1 MSVFVRVALPI
12 AAMLGLSG
20 PVYGQILWDAGL
32 NNFQEGADLT
42 RNAQAEDFRMP
53 CFGTVTG
60 AKFWTVRTINDGVC
74 DWSIYERD
82 LTTGAP
88 GVLRGSGT
96 ASLTS
101 MFLGTLP
108 PDFLTQE
115 YSHTFSIPPLEL
127 EAGDYFIAIHMGS
140 TCNVFR
146 GVNWEQSQARFG
158 GGARPQPFCTGSFGA
173 ATTAHH
179 AFQIFG
185 FHPPPPCAGD
195 ADLDGGVDFA
205 DVVEVLSN
213 FGIVCPQ

>member
-1 MSVFVRVALPI
+1 MFLLRRVFVCL
-12 AAMLGLSG
+12 AAPLCCAGAAHAQL
-20 PVYGQILWDAGL
+20 LWDAGL

-60 AKFWTVRTINDGVC
+60 AKFWTIRTIPDGVC
-74 DWSIYERD
+74 DWRIYERD

-101 MFLGTLP
+101 IFLGHTP
-108 PDFLTQE
+108 ITMQQE

-127 EAGDYFIAIHMGS
+127 EAGDYYLAIHMGS

-146 GVNWEQSQARFG
+146 SVNWEQSQAHFG
-158 GGARPQPFCTGSFGA
+158 GGARPQPFCTGAFGNF
-173 ATTAHH
+173 TIVHH
-179 AFQIFG
+179 AFQIMG
-185 FHPPPPCAGD
+185 FHPPPPCSGD
-195 ADLDGGVDFA
+195 ADQNG
-205 DVVEVLSN
+205 EVN
-213 FGIVCPQ
+213 FGDITTVLKNWAIVCPG